1 MGETLYSSSYQPDPR
16 SARDVLA
23 FVLTPVAAFA
33 QVDDPDEL
41 EAVTEL
47 LGSAKQ
53 EAVKRWFSLRED
65 DVRN

>member
-1 MGETLYSSSYQPDPR
+1 MGETLYSSSYQPDPK

-23 FVLTPVAAFA
+23 FVLTPVEAFA

-47 LGSAKQ
+47 LGAAKD
-53 EAVKRWFSLRED
+53 EAVKRWFSLRDEQI
-65 DVRN
+65 RN